1 MTSNT
6 PSRISLLLRFASL
19 FVALLTTSFAQDL
32 ELPTDYQIDLQLAMS
47 GRSSRMGTSSEITG
61 TRANVVGDEVFHKL
75 ISAGFGLPYPWKLT
89 LVGNDSVN
97 AESTA
102 AGQLYV
108 YGGILPILGEN
119 RGLWA
124 AVLSHE
130 VAHTSRRH
138 QVRRYIQVLYNQQII
153 ANFRARIAA
162 GDRNANWG
170 LIGFEIGSA
179 IAMKKMMRDQ
189 EHDADAQGMLLMAR
203 AGYHPDYVFALHHVL
218 LARTGD
224 QSKFAAF
231 FSDHPRWETRDQRS
245 EKAYGDALAQFEQ
258 SWPDSDTSP
267 GGRPPLVAFIGHP
280 EAKENK
286 TAGSADV
293 SIPMYCRNATHTVDA
308 IVLFQKGKHPV
319 PSADPEF
326 ADKEGNLAYRQEVTC
341 PTKDEAPV
349 AISIPATVVSP
360 HDRSVKAMVFVATK
374 HSLIAQSKT
383 FDVHF
388 PKVKK

>member
-293 SIPMYCRNATHTVDA
+293 SIPM
-308 IVLFQKGKHPV
+308 
-319 PSADPEF
+319 
-326 ADKEGNLAYRQEVTC
+326 
-341 PTKDEAPV
+341 
-349 AISIPATVVSP
+349 
-360 HDRSVKAMVFVATK
+360 
-374 HSLIAQSKT
+374 
-383 FDVHF
+383 
-388 PKVKK
+388 